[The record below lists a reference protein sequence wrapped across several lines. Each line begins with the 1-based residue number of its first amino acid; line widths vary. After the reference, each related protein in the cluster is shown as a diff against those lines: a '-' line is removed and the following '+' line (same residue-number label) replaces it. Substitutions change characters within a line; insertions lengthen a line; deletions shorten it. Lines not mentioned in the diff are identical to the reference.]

1 MQSIDTVKAP
11 GFGEFQG
18 EQDLG
23 PLAWVLDE
31 LRKSLD
37 GAVKSLRRF
46 VYEADLGR
54 GGDLAALDTSPLR
67 LARQQLHQV
76 GGALEMVG
84 MAAPAMVLRTMES
97 AVQKFVQRPE
107 MCTDEAAEV
116 LERASFALGEYLDN
130 VLAGKTVSAVA
141 LFPQYR
147 DVQDIN
153 GVNSVHPADLWPV
166 ERRFREPEL
175 VLTLPALPYGPAAR
189 ARLDQAVLKIVKGA
203 DTGAA
208 RELRDVCLEL
218 AASQDSARLRAFW
231 KIGAGFFEAFS
242 LNLFKPDVYVK
253 RVASRIL
260 MQYASLAK
268 GDPTLTER
276 LVQDLL
282 FFCAQADAVIPGQAP
297 ALEAVRKVFALE
309 RFPAVDYE
317 ARRFGR
323 FDPAALAQARKRI
336 AAAAETWAALAGGD
350 RNKFKQTTDQFSL
363 VCDSLRRLQR
373 SSEGL
378 ALALTR
384 AVDQTVAANE
394 PPSASLA
401 MEVATSVLYLQ
412 AALEEL
418 DTPPEQLAQRAQR
431 LAQRLDR
438 VSAGAEPDP
447 LESWME
453 ELYRHFSDRQTMG
466 SVVGELRSTLGEAER
481 AMDQFFRD
489 PQNTVSLATVP
500 TFLGQMRGVLSVLGL
515 DQASLAVARMSETVE
530 HLLSGQISGASERQQ
545 TFEKLGNSLGTL
557 GFMVDMLSYQRTLAR
572 RLFVYDETLGELRSL
587 MGRDR
592 VREGDALQEQTV
604 LREQRSGEVL
614 PVVQAPLAEQPP
626 AFAVPA
632 GEPAQQP
639 SAAPQSQQTP
649 AIPDLPA
656 LTEPMAS
663 FEALPPAA
671 TPVPDMPVP
680 DTSVA
685 DTHVWP
691 DLLPVADTAAL
702 PASPAQPA
710 SLPSADAEPL
720 QTPAGMDGVLQD
732 QAPGIPSDETAP
744 ATAMPVLVSRP
755 ALAIDDELL
764 EIFLEEVREVES
776 NGRTALDLLQAEPGN
791 LSEQTTLR
799 RAFHTLKG
807 SSRMVGLNEFG
818 EAAWSME
825 QLLNAW
831 LAEQKPMHTLLMQL
845 AGQALQGFARWADAI
860 AVGDAGAWQA
870 TAFVRAAEALQQG
883 SGQAV
888 LVLPPAVGASG
899 QAEQTEQAEEMQGA
913 GRAED
918 APLQEEGASTVPA
931 QDSSLAIGEARAA
944 LLEDALASTAAVSV
958 NLPDAEDGRQSE
970 QQAQDQNQANDT
982 AAGQTEEFLLASVD
996 FVDTQSFDNS
1006 DGTDGQEFLFD
1017 GVPTQPASQS
1027 GSDPAASE
1035 LEASALAPLADA
1047 EEIDFSEF
1055 SAALA
1060 DADADIASMAGVPA
1074 PAFVPAA
1081 PEMPLDVAGPD
1092 KAIEGAVDATP
1103 AGFDAPPEP
1112 VESTN
1117 TAENEKADLPM
1128 PPAEATDA
1136 EVGALSE
1143 AGTQAQAE
1151 AVTDSDTVIHAA
1163 TASEQ
1168 VDASAVSEAQTEAL
1182 PHALAK
1188 SQEAGIPDTADA
1200 WPGMPA
1206 MDTLESTPES
1216 GAVAD
1221 EPANPNGVPAFA
1233 EARANQQ
1240 ETQAN
1245 VDINVDIGAWS
1256 EAVQQRRPLTEGADG
1271 AESAPENVVPAF
1283 AQDAA
1288 ADASEPPAQPIQTHD
1303 AAADA
1308 DADADVQSVFEAFEM
1323 ADAAGENQDG
1333 QDTEAPAAQTLPESG
1348 PALEEHQPEL
1358 PDAEADGFEQ
1368 QAFGPEEAVDAT
1380 AELPMDTVPA
1390 AEDACAMAG
1399 DTEDFSGAELQQ
1411 LRDDDSTKTIGS
1423 LRIGTALYNV
1433 YLNEA
1438 EEWSRSLDEVLQE
1451 WSLRPALRVPDA
1463 AIALAHSMAGSSAT
1477 VGFTDLSS
1485 TARLLENALAHV
1497 QLQQLDLHT
1506 QIPVFAAA
1514 SEDMRRLLH
1523 QFAAG
1528 FLKEANALV
1537 QQELREILATDVGV
1551 APAHTGLEDLMEQA
1565 SAAEEHAEGT
1575 GAPDWAASAEEATLA
1590 QAPTAFTAASESAIE
1605 EVPAWVSASDSGVAE
1620 TPAWVSASGPEP
1632 ETASEFG
1639 TEPENELAA
1648 VFSELPAP
1656 AAAAG
1661 QPQEPAVRTTLYGIG
1676 DSTALT
1682 GSMGHLVGDVDDDI
1696 DVLDVID
1703 PDLFQFFEDEALE
1716 LLPNLGGALRQWV
1729 AQPDHG
1735 SARSEVLR
1743 ALHTLK
1749 GSSRLAGAMRLGEM
1763 AHRMESAI
1771 EELDAETVR
1780 SQDLEPLLANFDSLQ
1795 ANFEV
1800 LRAVSA
1806 KPQSALQPEMTV
1818 PATAFAAA
1826 GLRVAGVEAASLRA
1840 TSAAP
1845 APAALPRTV
1854 ARPALL
1860 RVSAGQSVRVRAQLL
1875 DRLVNQAGEVMIT
1888 RSRLEA
1894 RLGQL
1899 KGSMTDLSG
1908 NLERLRQQ
1916 LRDIEVQSE
1925 SQMQSRLALSR
1936 DSGAGFDP
1944 LEFDRFTRVQEL
1956 TRMMAESVN
1965 DVATVQRNLQR
1976 AIDGTEDELVAQGRQ
1991 ARELQRDLLRTR
2003 MVEFEGI
2010 SERLYAVVRQSSKET
2025 GKQIKLEITG
2035 GAIEMDRGVLD
2046 RMTPAFEHLL
2056 RNCVAH
2062 GIEAPEVR
2070 QAADKPA
2077 AGTITV
2083 ALKQEGNDVSVEFR
2097 DDGAGL
2103 DVARIRAK
2111 AVEQGLVA
2119 PDAHVGESEAAQ
2131 LIFAPG
2137 FTTAS
2142 VVSEISG
2149 RGIGMDV
2156 VRSEVNALGGRVETT
2171 TRSGQGSSFR
2181 MVLPLTTAVTQVVML
2196 RMGKL
2201 SMGVPAS
2208 LIDIVRRVPEA
2219 EVQAAYESGSFM
2231 VGDTTVPFHWAG
2243 QLLQSS
2249 RRSNEAAVGKTL
2261 PVVVLRSASQRI
2273 AMHVDEV
2280 LGNQEVVVKNLGP
2293 QLARLPG
2300 LAGMSVLASGAVV
2313 LIYNPVALSTV
2324 YAEQLRTPQSDAA
2337 GKEMPDGGAPGMPLP
2352 LPVESKV
2359 PLVLVVDDSITVRRV
2374 TQRLLQREGY
2384 RVVLAADGLQ
2394 ALERLQDERPAVVL
2408 SDIEMPRMDGFD
2420 LARNIR
2426 ADAVLGDL
2434 PIIMITSRI
2443 AQKHREHAME
2453 LGVNHYLGKPYSD
2466 EELLSLVQHYS
2477 KLATEAVAA

>member
-1 MQSIDTVKAP
+1 MQSIDAVKAP
-11 GFGEFQG
+11 NFGEFQG

-31 LRKSLD
+31 LRKSMD
-37 GAVKSLRRF
+37 GAVKALRRF
-46 VYEADLGR
+46 VYEADMGR
-54 GGDLAALDTSPLR
+54 GSDLAALDVAPLR

-107 MCTDEAAEV
+107 MCTDEAAGM

-147 DVQDIN
+147 DVQSIN
-153 GVNSVHPADLWPV
+153 GVTSVHPADLWPV
-166 ERRFREPEL
+166 ERRFREPEFK
-175 VLTLPALPYGPAAR
+175 LTHPALPYGKAAR
-189 ARLDQAVLKIVKGA
+189 ARLDKAVLKIVKNA
-203 DTGAA
+203 DTDAA
-208 RELRDVCLEL
+208 RDLRDVCLGL
-218 AASQDSARLRAFW
+218 AASQGAPRLRAFW

-242 LNLFKPDVYVK
+242 LGLFKPDVYAK
-253 RVASRIL
+253 RVTSRIL
-260 MQYASLAK
+260 MQYATLAR
-268 GDPTLTER
+268 GEPALTER
-276 LVQDLL
+276 LIQDLL
-282 FFCAQADAVIPGQAP
+282 FFCAQADVSAPGEAP
-297 ALEAVRKVFALE
+297 VLEAVRKAFALE
-309 RFPAVDYE
+309 RFPSVDYE

-323 FDPAALAQARKRI
+323 FDPAVLAQARKRI
-336 AAAAETWAALAGGD
+336 AAAAETWSALAGGD
-350 RNKFKQTTDQFSL
+350 RNKFKQTSDQFSL
-363 VCDSLRRLQR
+363 VCDSLRKLQR

-378 ALALTR
+378 AQALTR
-384 AVDQTVAANE
+384 AVDLTVRADE
-394 PPSASLA
+394 PPSAGLA

-412 AALEEL
+412 AALEEM

-431 LAQRLDR
+431 LAERLDR
-438 VSAGAEPDP
+438 VCAGAEPEP

-466 SVVGELRSTLGEAER
+466 SVVGELRATLGEAER

-515 DQASLAVARMSETVE
+515 DQASLAVTRMCETVE
-530 HLLSGQISGASERQQ
+530 RLLSGQISDASERQQ

-557 GFMVDMLSYQRTLAR
+557 GFLVDMLSYQRTLAR
-572 RLFVYDETLGELRSL
+572 KLFVYDEALGELRSL

-592 VREGDALQEQTV
+592 VREGDALQEETL
-604 LREQRSGEVL
+604 LREQRSSEVL
-614 PVVQAPLAEQPP
+614 PAVQAQEPELLADLLFPVDEPFKAPAALHARTVPEPSALPQLPVAVQALQPLAEPLPYVPELAIEPGLLLSPEHAAEEPLSVPLHIPEMLAELQKDTVPLDVQVETG
-626 AFAVPA
+626 AF
-632 GEPAQQP
+632 GT
-639 SAAPQSQQTP
+639 AAP
-649 AIPDLPA
+649 
-656 LTEPMAS
+656 
-663 FEALPPAA
+663 ALP
-671 TPVPDMPVP
+671 
-680 DTSVA
+680 S
-685 DTHVWP
+685 
-691 DLLPVADTAAL
+691 AL
-702 PASPAQPA
+702 PA
-710 SLPSADAEPL
+710 
-720 QTPAGMDGVLQD
+720 V
-732 QAPGIPSDETAP
+732 
-744 ATAMPVLVSRP
+744 VSHP
-755 ALAIDDELL
+755 AIDDELL
-764 EIFLEEVREVES
+764 EIFLEEVCEVEA
-776 NGRTALDLLQAEPGN
+776 NGRAALEALDAEPGN

-818 EAAWSME
+818 EAAWSIE

-831 LAEQKPMHTLLMQL
+831 LAEQKPMNAPLLQL
-845 AGQALQGFARWADAI
+845 AGQALQGFVRWADAI
-860 AVGDAGAWQA
+860 ATGDASAWQA
-870 TAFVRAAEALQQG
+870 SVFIHAAEALQEG
-883 SGQAV
+883 AE
-888 LVLPPAVGASG
+888 LPLLLPSLPAVASA
-899 QAEQTEQAEEMQGA
+899 AEASLQSQ
-913 GRAED
+913 D
-918 APLQEEGASTVPA
+918 AVPA
-931 QDSSLAIGEARAA
+931 QDSVLATEKQADPFLGAPLDGASLAHSFDETDAEEQQQEEEEKAF
-944 LLEDALASTAAVSV
+944 LLESLDFADTQTLQTSETDDSQWSFQDALSTQQSATSATDWTEPVPEAST
-958 NLPDAEDGRQSE
+958 
-970 QQAQDQNQANDT
+970 
-982 AAGQTEEFLLASVD
+982 
-996 FVDTQSFDNS
+996 
-1006 DGTDGQEFLFD
+1006 
-1017 GVPTQPASQS
+1017 PAS
-1027 GSDPAASE
+1027 
-1035 LEASALAPLADA
+1035 LADA

-1060 DADADIASMAGVPA
+1060 DADADVVTSA
-1074 PAFVPAA
+1074 
-1081 PEMPLDVAGPD
+1081 D
-1092 KAIEGAVDATP
+1092 AVDAEKHSM
-1103 AGFDAPPEP
+1103 DAAQ
-1112 VESTN
+1112 ESVQEDN
-1117 TAENEKADLPM
+1117 TAEQLQTASLMDSAE
-1128 PPAEATDA
+1128 PAEAAEAAEFSAFFELADEAPLATSVQLEDSVSLEESAEENAGDAPLEMPAAKTFEATAVFTAVAGQEAVQDDVFIEVENEAAQEPQLLDENAESTEAYSEPVGETSQKDLMPLHSVEQQEPAFDALDLFEVKSVEPEGEGVDAIAVPVHSEPETVPSDVCEPDFALEATEVEIPA
-1136 EVGALSE
+1136 EVETAE
-1143 AGTQAQAE
+1143 AEAVDLVAQAE
-1151 AVTDSDTVIHAA
+1151 LPPETGAPAVH
-1163 TASEQ
+1163 ELQ
-1168 VDASAVSEAQTEAL
+1168 VQD
-1182 PHALAK
+1182 P
-1188 SQEAGIPDTADA
+1188 ADA
-1200 WPGMPA
+1200 FSP
-1206 MDTLESTPES
+1206 TLQSRADESTK
-1216 GAVAD
+1216 V
-1221 EPANPNGVPAFA
+1221 
-1233 EARANQQ
+1233 
-1240 ETQAN
+1240 
-1245 VDINVDIGAWS
+1245 
-1256 EAVQQRRPLTEGADG
+1256 
-1271 AESAPENVVPAF
+1271 
-1283 AQDAA
+1283 
-1288 ADASEPPAQPIQTHD
+1288 
-1303 AAADA
+1303 
-1308 DADADVQSVFEAFEM
+1308 
-1323 ADAAGENQDG
+1323 
-1333 QDTEAPAAQTLPESG
+1333 
-1348 PALEEHQPEL
+1348 
-1358 PDAEADGFEQ
+1358 
-1368 QAFGPEEAVDAT
+1368 
-1380 AELPMDTVPA
+1380 
-1390 AEDACAMAG
+1390 
-1399 DTEDFSGAELQQ
+1399 
-1411 LRDDDSTKTIGS
+1411 IGS
-1423 LRIGTALYNV
+1423 LRIGAALYNV

-1438 EEWSRSLDEVLQE
+1438 DEWSRNLDTVLQE
-1451 WSLRPALRVPDA
+1451 WSLRPDRPVPDA

-1477 VGFTDLSS
+1477 VGFMDLSN

-1497 QLQQLDLHT
+1497 QLQPQKPHT
-1506 QIPVFAAA
+1506 QIPVFVAA
-1514 SEDMRRLLH
+1514 SEDIRRLLH

-1528 FLKEANALV
+1528 FLKEASPLV
-1537 QQELREILATDVGV
+1537 QQELRLILATDVGSAQPHV
-1551 APAHTGLEDLMEQA
+1551 GMEDLMEQA
-1565 SAAEEHAEGT
+1565 VAISEENEESASAAFVDGAALAEVQELDEE
-1575 GAPDWAASAEEATLA
+1575 PVMASASAPESGLETEAE
-1590 QAPTAFTAASESAIE
+1590 PAAM
-1605 EVPAWVSASDSGVAE
+1605 PALEAVAE
-1620 TPAWVSASGPEP
+1620 EENQAAQTSDHGFENSIALSMASVMD
-1632 ETASEFG
+1632 
-1639 TEPENELAA
+1639 L
-1648 VFSELPAP
+1648 
-1656 AAAAG
+1656 
-1661 QPQEPAVRTTLYGIG
+1661 
-1676 DSTALT
+1676 
-1682 GSMGHLVGDVDDDI
+1682 DDDI

-1716 LLPNLGGALRQWV
+1716 LLPNLGGSLRQWM
-1729 AQPDHG
+1729 AEPTHLG
-1735 SARSEVLR
+1735 ARSEVLR

-1771 EELDAETVR
+1771 EQLDPETVR
-1780 SQDLEPLLANFDSLQ
+1780 SQDIEPLLASFDGLQ

-1800 LRAVSA
+1800 LRAIA
-1806 KPQSALQPEMTV
+1806 AQPQTPAQEAAVAPV
-1818 PATAFAAA
+1818 PSPV
-1826 GLRVAGVEAASLRA
+1826 RVAGVEDAALRTTTA
-1840 TSAAP
+1840 AVAPLAAP
-1845 APAALPRTV
+1845 SALPKLA

-2025 GKQIKLEITG
+2025 GKQIRLEITG

-2111 AVEQGLVA
+2111 ALALGLIG
-2119 PDAHVGESEAAQ
+2119 PDDEVGETEAAQ

-2142 VVSEISG
+2142 VVTEISG

-2156 VRSEVNALGGRVETT
+2156 VRSEVNALGGRIETT

-2219 EVQAAYESGSFM
+2219 EVQAAYQSGSFA
-2231 VGDTTVPFHWAG
+2231 VGDTTVPFYWAG
-2243 QLLQSS
+2243 QLLQASQ
-2249 RRSNEAAVGKTL
+2249 RSNETVAGKTL

-2324 YAEQLRTPQSDAA
+2324 YGEQLRASQADAA
-2337 GKEMPDGGAPGMPLP
+2337 GAALTEDGVPGALLP
-2352 LPVESKV
+2352 LPVQNPV

-2384 RVVLAADGLQ
+2384 RVALAADGLQ

-2426 ADAVLGDL
+2426 ADAVMGDL

-2443 AQKHREHAME
+2443 AQKHREHAMQ

-2466 EELLSLVQHYS
+2466 EELLGLVQQYS
-2477 KLATEAVAA
+2477 RLAMDVAL